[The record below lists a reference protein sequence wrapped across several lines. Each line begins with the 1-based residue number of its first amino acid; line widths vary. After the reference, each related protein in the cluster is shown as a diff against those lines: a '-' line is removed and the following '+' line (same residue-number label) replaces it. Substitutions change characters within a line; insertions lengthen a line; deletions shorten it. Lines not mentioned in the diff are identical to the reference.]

1 MMYQTNS
8 EQETFDFGA
17 ALGAGLQAGDCVLLT
32 GDLGA
37 GKSVV
42 ARGVA
47 SAHGVTEAMPSP
59 TFVLMIPHEGDLP
72 VYHFDLYRL
81 EDPDEFY
88 QAGLQEYLGGA
99 RYCRDRMAGMRQHRP
114 ARCGSGGGIAGRR
127 GRPAPHSGE
136 SPGKPLKIASLHG
149 GSTE

>member
-88 QAGLQEYLGGA
+88 QAGLQEYLGG
-99 RYCRDRMAGMRQHRP
+99 D
-114 ARCGSGGGIAGRR
+114 GIAVIEWPECANIAPPGAVRVEVLRGEGAAPRR
-127 GRPAPHSGE
+127 IRVKAPE
-136 SPGKPLKIASLHG
+136 NLQNRLAPWRID
-149 GSTE
+149 